1 MLINYKEYEY
11 NMNIVNIQKIMN
23 RLWRWGYESVKI
35 MNMVLIVNGMLRRCG
50 WMIKNVNKMW
60 TNDKELRENGN
71 SLVIY

>member
-35 MNMVLIVNGMLRRCG
+35 VNMVWIMNKVLRGCGGIVKNGG
-50 WMIKNVNKMW
+50 KM
-60 TNDKELRENGN
+60 
-71 SLVIY
+71 VIIW

>member
-35 MNMVLIVNGMLRRCG
+35 MNIVWIVNDVLRRCR
-50 WMIKNVNKMW
+50 WMVKN
-60 TNDKELRENGN
+60 
-71 SLVIY
+71 